1 MKIRKYVNKKNFV
14 AMMLVFSMLAPQLNV
29 FDGINFATV
38 DMSTSVDQVLKT
50 KGAQVDVAYLNQLN
64 DADLVKLLSKMN
76 HYDIK
81 GLGSYSEATKEFY
94 MNDHRRQ
101 LLIDEIER
109 RSSQITETDNQNI
122 PTFIEVLRLAYYHG
136 FYQPDMK
143 RLSSRSEKLKCLPA
157 IKAIVNNE
165 NFKLGT
171 KSQNELVAT
180 TGLFVNNAASD
191 IEVVNKLT
199 VLLEDYQN
207 NFETY
212 SKDPTTGKAIF
223 NVLSGVSYDIKGT
236 FYETND
242 YKKSEFY
249 GKVDHLID
257 VIGKFAF
264 AHDYNDEDKW
274 LAESG
279 VYYAAD
285 LGKFHSDEK
294 SVIALL
300 NEVLKKSEYLGATYM
315 TAAEK
320 IHSVYNNELGD
331 GSKLPYD
338 QIMKDAKSK
347 YYGKEHVFDNG
358 EIIIKAG
365 SRVSEE
371 KIKKLYWA
379 TKEVKGQFHRAIG
392 SDQALEP
399 NNADKVLTIIIYNDK
414 KEYEMNRLINGI
426 GTDNGGMYIEGSG
439 TFYTWDRVVPKDS
452 IFELEELFRHEF
464 THYLQGRYI
473 VPGMWGNSDIY
484 KNNRLTW
491 FEEGGAEFFAG
502 STRTEGVQPRKTIY
516 SKLSYYDQADYY
528 SLEKT
533 LNSGYSDGWD
543 FYNFSSVY
551 IDYMY
556 NYNFD
561 LFKEFTKIIQ
571 SNDVAGLD
579 NLKNRL
585 AKDMNGNEAY
595 KKHTEKLAKE
605 SSNMS
610 VPFVSKDYEI
620 AHADYALENV
630 AKTIGSTFGVNEMK
644 VKAYKSDYFNTYT
657 SKLHYVVKDNTIN
670 DDNAWQFM
678 NTKLND
684 QLKAMSKEAWTG
696 FDTLTAYFTN
706 LKVNNAGEL
715 ECDVTL
721 TGILTDVKALQT
733 YQNELVLKVDSN
745 VVVEPKPETPEIPET
760 GGDQGIKLSES
771 RNSFKDAETK
781 GLSYA
786 NEKYTAAMANKDM
799 SDYFAFEVLKK
810 GNVEIDMNELT
821 KEGNL
826 NFLVYSEKDQQNYI
840 GYATVEGGK
849 LSFGKELEVGKYY
862 VLAYRFSEDATKYD
876 FKITGNTVKSADQ
889 QPDSSTPVAGNDT
902 STAIAIGNQ
911 QKIKGSVN
919 KDFMTCYYALNS
931 DKAGKVSI
939 TVKPDK
945 SEAQLN
951 YVVVHESNLSEY
963 VDYAKPNK
971 DGLSSEFDAKAGK
984 YYIIVYSYGQDATN
998 YEIEVML

>member
-1 MKIRKYVNKKNFV
+1 
-14 AMMLVFSMLAPQLNV
+14 MMLVFSMLAPQLSAIE
-29 FDGINFATV
+29 GINFATV
-38 DMSTSVDQVLKT
+38 DMSTSVDQVLAT
-50 KGAQVDVAYLNQLN
+50 KNAQVDVAYLNQLN

-76 HYDIK
+76 HFDIK
-81 GLGSYSEATKEFY
+81 GLGSYSAATKEFY

-101 LLIDEIER
+101 LLIDEITKR
-109 RSSQITETDNQNI
+109 GTQFTEADNKNI

-136 FYQPDMK
+136 FYQSDMK

-157 IKAIVNNE
+157 IKAIVNNQ

-171 KSQNELVAT
+171 EAQNEVVST
-180 TGLFVNNAASD
+180 VGLFVNNATSD
-191 IEVVNKLT
+191 VEIANKLT
-199 VLLEDYQN
+199 VLLEDYQD
-207 NFETY
+207 NFATY
-212 SKDPTTGKAIF
+212 SKDSTTGKAIF
-223 NVLSGVSYDIKGT
+223 DVLSGISYSIKGAY
-236 FYETND
+236 YETSD
-242 YKKSEFY
+242 YKKTEFY
-249 GKVDHLID
+249 GKVDSLID

-264 AHDYNDEDKW
+264 AHDYSDKDKW

-285 LGKFHSDEK
+285 LGKFHSNEK
-294 SVIALL
+294 SVVALL
-300 NEVLKKSEYLGATYM
+300 NKALEKSAYLGATYL

-320 IHSVYNNELGD
+320 IHTVYNDELGD
-331 GSKLPYD
+331 GYKLPYE
-338 QIMKDAKSK
+338 QIMKDAKNK

-358 EIIIKAG
+358 EIVIKAG
-365 SRVSEE
+365 NRVSEE
-371 KIKKLYWA
+371 KIRNLYWA

-392 SDQALEP
+392 TDQALEP
-399 NNADKVLTIIIYNDK
+399 DNADKVLTIIIYNDK

-439 TFYTWDRVVPKDS
+439 TFYTWDRVVPTDS

-516 SKLSYYDQADYY
+516 SKLSYYDEADYY

-533 LNSGYSDGWD
+533 MNSGYSDGWD

-561 LFKEFTKIIQ
+561 LFEEFTKIIQ
-571 SNDVAGLD
+571 SNDVAKLD
-579 NLKNRL
+579 ALKNKL
-585 AKDMNGNEAY
+585 AKDMNGNKAY

-605 SSNMS
+605 SSKMS
-610 VPFVSKDYEI
+610 VPFVSKDYAI
-620 AHADYALENV
+620 AHTDYAFENV

-657 SKLHYVVKDNTIN
+657 SKVHYVVKDKSIN

-696 FDTLTAYFTN
+696 FDTLTGYFTN
-706 LKVNNAGEL
+706 LKVNKAGEL

-721 TGILTDVKALQT
+721 TGVLTDANALQT
-733 YQNELVLKVDSN
+733 YKNELVLKVDSN
-745 VVVEPKPETPEIPET
+745 VAVAPKPETPVAGTTSNEKPVTPTTPET
-760 GGDQGIKLSES
+760 TGDQSVKLSES
-771 RNSFKDAETK
+771 RNSFKDADDK

-786 NEKYTAAMANKDM
+786 NEKYTAAMVNKDM
-799 SDYFAFEVLKK
+799 TDYFAFEVLKK

-821 KEGNL
+821 KAGNL

-840 GYATVEGGK
+840 GYANVEGGK
-849 LSFGKELEVGKYY
+849 LSFGKELEAGKYY
-862 VLAYRFSEDATKYD
+862 ILAYRFNEDATKYD
-876 FKITGNTVKSADQ
+876 FNIKGSTVKSAEVKQ
-889 QPDSSTPVAGNDT
+889 ETTILGAGNNS
-902 STAIAIGNQ
+902 STAIPIENKQ
-911 QKIKGSVN
+911 MLKGSVSV
-919 KDFMTCYYALNS
+919 DSGTCYYAFNS
-931 DKAGKVSI
+931 EKAGKVSI
-939 TVKPDK
+939 NVKLDR
-945 SEAQLN
+945 SEADVN
-951 YVVVHESNLSEY
+951 YVVVHESNLANY
-963 VDYAKPNK
+963 VDYAKHNNNV
-971 DGLSSEFDAKAGK
+971 LSSDFEAKTGK
-984 YYIIVYSYGQDATN
+984 YYIIVYSYGQNAVN
-998 YEIEVML
+998 YEIEVNQ

>member
-14 AMMLVFSMLAPQLNV
+14 ALMLVFSMLAPQLSATGGV
-29 FDGINFATV
+29 NFATV
-38 DMSTSVDQVLKT
+38 DRNTSVDQVIKT
-50 KGAQVDVAYLNQLN
+50 KGAQVDVAYLNQLD
-64 DADLVKLLSKMN
+64 DADLIKLLSKMN

-101 LLIDEIER
+101 LLIDEIAKR
-109 RSSQITETDNQNI
+109 ATKITAEDNQNI

-143 RLSSRSEKLKCLPA
+143 KLSLRSEKLKCLPA
-157 IKAIVNNE
+157 IKAIVNNQY
-165 NFKLGT
+165 FGLGT
-171 KSQNELVAT
+171 KVQNELVAT

-212 SKDPTTGKAIF
+212 SKDQTTGKAIF
-223 NVLSGVSYDIKGT
+223 NILSGVAYDIKGT
-236 FYETND
+236 FYENND

-257 VIGKFAF
+257 VIGTFAF
-264 AHDYNDEDKW
+264 MQDYKEEDQW

-294 SVIALL
+294 SVLALL
-300 NEVLKKSEYLGATYM
+300 CKALDKSAYLGVTYL

-320 IHSVYNNELGD
+320 IHTVFNDELSN
-331 GSKLPYD
+331 GSKLPYE
-338 QIMKDAKSK
+338 QIMKEAKNK
-347 YYGKEHVFDNG
+347 YYGKTHVFDNG
-358 EIIIKAG
+358 EIVIKAG
-365 SRVSEE
+365 DRVADE
-371 KIKKLYWA
+371 KIQKLYWA
-379 TKEVKGQFHRAIG
+379 TKEVRSQFHRAIG
-392 SDQALEP
+392 TDQALEP
-399 NNADKVLTIIIYNDK
+399 DNADKVLTIIIYNDK

-473 VPGMWGNSDIY
+473 VPGMWGNSEIY

-502 STRTEGVQPRKTIY
+502 STRLEGVQPRKTIY
-516 SKLSYYDQADYY
+516 SKLSYYDQEDYY

-543 FYNFSSVY
+543 FYNFSSAY

-561 LFKEFTKIIQ
+561 LFKEFTTIIQ
-571 SNDVAGLD
+571 SNDVAKLD
-579 NLKNRL
+579 ALKTRL
-585 AKDMNGNEAY
+585 AKDMESNATY
-595 KKHTEKLAKE
+595 KAHTAKLAKE
-605 SSNMS
+605 SNQMT

-620 AHADYALENV
+620 AHADYVFENV
-630 AKTIGSTFGVNEMK
+630 ANTIGKTFGIKEMK
-644 VKAYKSDYFNTYT
+644 VKAYQSDYFNTYT
-657 SKLHYVVKDNTIN
+657 SKFHYTIKDDAINANT
-670 DDNAWQFM
+670 AWQIM

-684 QLKAMSKEAWTG
+684 QLKTLSKEEWTG
-696 FDTLTAYFTN
+696 FDTVTGYFTN
-706 LKVNNAGEL
+706 LTVNKSGKL

-721 TGILTDVKALQT
+721 SGVLTDARAVQT
-733 YQNELVLKVDSN
+733 YQNEVALKVDSS
-745 VVVEPKPETPEIPET
+745 VVIDPKPDTPGEDNDPNA
-760 GGDQGIKLSES
+760 KLSES
-771 RNSFKDAETK
+771 RNSFNDADAK
-781 GLSYA
+781 GLSYG
-786 NEKYTAAMANKDM
+786 NEKYTAAMVKQDM
-799 SDYFAFEVLKK
+799 SDYFAFEVTKK
-810 GNVEIDMNELT
+810 GKVAIDMNELT
-821 KEGNL
+821 KAGNL
-826 NFLVYSEKDQQNYI
+826 NFLVYSEKDQQNYM

-849 LSFGKELEVGKYY
+849 LTFDKELETGKYY
-862 VLAYRFSEDATKYD
+862 ILAYRFSGDATKYD
-876 FKITGNTVKSADQ
+876 FVIKGDTVKTANQ
-889 QPDSSTPVAGNDT
+889 QPDNGTPVAGNDAN
-902 STAIAIGNQ
+902 TAIAIGNQ

-931 DKAGKVSI
+931 NQAGKVSI
-939 TVKPDK
+939 NLKSDK
-945 SEAQLN
+945 SQAELN

-971 DGLSSEFDAKAGK
+971 DGLASEFDAKQGK
-984 YYIIVYSYGQDATN
+984 YYIIVYSYGQEPVN
-998 YEIEVML
+998 YEIEVNM